1 MKWIWDQK
9 INEKWMEKRN
19 SWKEIENEGRIE
31 KIHDS

>member
-1 MKWIWDQK
+1 MNMRSR

-31 KIHDS
+31 KIHDY